1 MNKAFDDYDTELQ
14 CEEYYEQPP
23 TSVTVLSNSPVLMWL
38 TMESLQVKVWNN

>member
-23 TSVTVLSNSPVLMWL
+23 TSVTVLSNGADVAHDAISSSQ
-38 TMESLQVKVWNN
+38 SLE